1 MNRIRYATSKLNTTL
16 AASRIG
22 AIADDTFRVTVYRDG
37 VADSFTAHGERMAE
51 ILTQFADDG
60 FHVEQARG
68 RESWEAWMRHDEGA
82 ALLRAARAG
91 A

>member
-1 MNRIRYATSKLNTTL
+1 MTKIRYANSKLNTSMV
-16 AASRIG
+16 ASRLG

-37 VADSFTAHGERMAE
+37 VADSFTTHGERMAE

-68 RESWEAWMRHDEGA
+68 REAWEAWMRVDEGA
-82 ALLRAARAG
+82 AILRKELCR
-91 A
+91 